1 MKLDPFLIPLIKINS
16 KSIKDLKVR
25 PETIKFVK
33 ENTREKSSLL
43 LVLAVIFFFF
53 LYDAKSTRK
62 KAKINNW
69 GLLHQTKKFLQC
81 GDCWGEEGIR
91 GLNGN
96 GKKIQ

>member
-53 LYDAKSTRK
+53 YMMPKAPEK
-62 KAKINNW
+62 KQK
-69 GLLHQTKKFLQC
+69 LTT
-81 GDCWGEEGIR
+81 GDCYIR
-91 GLNGN
+91 LKSFCSVVIAGGRRV
-96 GKKIQ
+96 